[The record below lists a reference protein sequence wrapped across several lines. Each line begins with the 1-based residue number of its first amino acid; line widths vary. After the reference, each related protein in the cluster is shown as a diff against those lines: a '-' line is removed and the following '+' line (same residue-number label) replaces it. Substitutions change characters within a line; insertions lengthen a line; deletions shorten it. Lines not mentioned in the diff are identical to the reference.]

1 MDRRN
6 LVCLSAVLAIG
17 LALFSVNAIGQ
28 QKADEDGAKA
38 ASKAFYE
45 ALSVLV
51 NGEAMEK
58 VWAHNELRHLRWPS
72 CERNHRRLG
81 FSRNNIGLILTNY
94 SRFES
99 PF

>member
-45 ALSVLV
+45 ALSVLD

-58 VWAHNELRHLRWPS
+58 VWAH
-72 CERNHRRLG
+72 
-81 FSRNNIGLILTNY
+81 TNY
-94 SRFES
+94 VTYVGPRAKEIIVG
-99 PF
+99 